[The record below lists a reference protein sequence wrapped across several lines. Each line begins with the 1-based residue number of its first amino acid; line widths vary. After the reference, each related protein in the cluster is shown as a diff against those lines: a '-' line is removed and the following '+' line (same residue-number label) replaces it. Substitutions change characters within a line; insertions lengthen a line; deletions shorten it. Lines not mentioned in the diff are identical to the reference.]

1 MNRRMLI
8 LLLLPVLLLSCRE
21 DGETLFLRQVVQDP
35 LMAQVDSMAQA
46 LAATGFNAGSVYK
59 EVWIRDFNTF
69 VALSL
74 TVCDTAQVRD
84 ALETFLDFQ
93 GPEGDIPDAFVSDVD
108 TNAVHYHYRYSR
120 ARPRLAAHKNT
131 VETDQESSLV
141 QAVRQYVDRTGD
153 VAWLTSVRGGK
164 TVLAHLEDAMG
175 YLRKHK
181 WDDGYGLI
189 TGATTADWGDVQ
201 PEHGWG
207 VEIDEN
213 THYTVD
219 IYDNAM
225 FVLALD
231 DLAALC
237 RTAGADSLAAPWT
250 ALKEGVCANVRAHL
264 WDPER
269 QKFHPHLYL
278 AGSPFPADLDEEAIW
293 YHGGTAVAALAG
305 LLSPEEVAATHAR
318 MLEHVAAA
326 GAQSVGLTL
335 YPAYPS
341 GTFANPMM
349 GAYQYQNGGDWTW
362 FGARWIRALVQ
373 NGMLQEAYD
382 ALRPMLQRVVD
393 HGGFYEWYKLDGT
406 PVGSGTYRGTAG
418 VLFSASEALRAAAC
432 QRLGTQQ
439 GISVPATERK

>member
-1 MNRRMLI
+1 MKPRWL
-8 LLLLPVLLLSCRE
+8 VLLMPLLALACAPDE
-21 DGETLFLRQVVQDP
+21 ETLFLKGVLEDP
-35 LMAQVDSMAQA
+35 LMAQVDSMSRA
-46 LAATGFNAGSVYK
+46 LAATGFNAGSAYK

-69 VALSL
+69 IALSL
-74 TVCDTAQVRD
+74 EVVDTAEVRD

-93 GPEGDIPDAFVSDVD
+93 GPEGDIPDGFVPMPD
-108 TNAVHYHYRYSR
+108 TTGVTYRYRYCR
-120 ARPRLAAHKNT
+120 ARPKLAAHKNT

-141 QAVRQYVDRTGD
+141 QAAAQYVERTGD
-153 VAWLTSVRGGK
+153 TAWLSGVRGGK
-164 TVLAHLEDAMG
+164 TVLKRLEAAMS
-175 YLRKHK
+175 YLRKSK
-181 WDDGYGLI
+181 WNDTYGLI

-225 FVLALD
+225 YILALD
-231 DLAALC
+231 GLVDLC
-237 RTAGADSLAAPWT
+237 RKAGEDSLAMQWQV
-250 ALKEGVCANVRAHL
+250 LRYELSVNVRKYL

-269 QKFHPHLYL
+269 RKFHPHLYL
-278 AGSPFPADLDEEAIW
+278 DGSPFPESLDEEAIY

-305 LLSPEEVAATHAR
+305 LLTREEVAEANAR
-318 MLEHVAAA
+318 MLENVAAA

-349 GAYQYQNGGDWTW
+349 GAWQYQNGGDWTW
-362 FGARWIRALVQ
+362 FGARWIQALVQ
-373 NGMLQEAYD
+373 YGMLHEAYD
-382 ALRPMLQRVVD
+382 ELKPMLQRVVD
-393 HGGFYEWYKLDGT
+393 HNGFYEWYKMDGT

-418 VLFSASEALRAAAC
+418 VLYRANEMLRAAAAEKLKEK
-432 QRLGTQQ
+432 R
-439 GISVPATERK
+439 